1 MIPGGYGYLHLP
13 FPVRLAASGYQP
25 FPWRQRTTRPGTA
38 GLGRPSSPAGAGLG
52 RAGRSPPRGCAPWK
66 LTLAGAGKRRPG
78 AATIHP
84 PRGLPGVPGSPEIAV
99 QPTPSQAL
107 RGRGRAWRM
116 TLAEKLPALRRRRG
130 PGGGPA
136 PLGAAACLGPGTAG
150 SARFRA
156 ESPTCVHRRCVRA
169 PLPSRSSR
177 PRPPLRRSARASGC
191 PAPGAG
197 IPPPARAPPARE
209 APPPRRARPPRT
221 CAAPPPPAPGVLAG
235 EGTRPRGSCA
245 ACVRRSLAINRPPPL
260 RPQQALGSI
269 CTAMCWGATP
279 QVAHLPF
286 RPAAAAPRSWL
297 TQLVPALESWRL
309 GLPSSQPGLSGTC
322 ASEVCAFAMKL
333 PRETSPGFIVAQICE
348 NCGPRYRFSLPQAF

>member
-13 FPVRLAASGYQP
+13 FPARLVASGYQP
-25 FPWRQRTTRPGTA
+25 FPWRQPTTRPGTA

-78 AATIHP
+78 AATVHP

-136 PLGAAACLGPGTAG
+136 PLGAAACLGPGTADSAVQG
-150 SARFRA
+150 GVAHLCAPPVCARASAFAIQSPPAAAPQVGARFRV
-156 ESPTCVHRRCVRA
+156 P
-169 PLPSRSSR
+169 R
-177 PRPPLRRSARASGC
+177 PRRRD
-191 PAPGAG
+191 PAA
-197 IPPPARAPPARE
+197 
-209 APPPRRARPPRT
+209 RT
-221 CAAPPPPAPGVLAG
+221 CAACPRGPSPAARPATPYLRRTPPPRGVLAG

-245 ACVRRSLAINRPPPL
+245 ACVRRSLAINRPPPPL
-260 RPQQALGSI
+260 RPLQALGSI

-279 QVAHLPF
+279 RVAHLPF

-333 PRETSPGFIVAQICE
+333 PRETSPGFIAAQICE